1 MPIPLQIK
9 YASPCLYPP
18 KYINELTFHWKN
30 SSCYWSKI
38 WLTVNLNNSSTPN
51 DEGKKQYDEFSLHQ
65 TFLFPISKNCFSY
78 IVVVS
83 LIGGGNR
90 STRRKNT
97 SPWTGFELATLMVI
111 GTDCTG
117 SHKSNY
123 HTITTRTPPWKIFIF
138 LNITH
143 TIVNAALLKSHYLQ

>member
-1 MPIPLQIK
+1 MF
-9 YASPCLYPP
+9 PP

-38 WLTVNLNNSSTPN
+38 LLIVSLNNSSIPN
-51 DEGKKQYDEFSLHQ
+51 NEGKIQYDEFFLHQ
-65 TFLFPISKNCFSY
+65 RFLFPINKNGFSY

-83 LIGGGNR
+83 FIGGGNR

-97 SPWTGFELATLMVI
+97 SPWTGFELTTLLVI
-111 GTDCTG
+111 GTDCTD
-117 SHKSNY
+117 SQKSNY

>member
-1 MPIPLQIK
+1 MLIPLQIK

-38 WLTVNLNNSSTPN
+38 WLAVNLNNSSTPN

-65 TFLFPISKNCFSY
+65 TFLFPINKNGFSY

-90 STRRKNT
+90 STPRKNT
-97 SPWTGFELATLMVI
+97 SPWTGFEF
-111 GTDCTG
+111 
-117 SHKSNY
+117 
-123 HTITTRTPPWKIFIF
+123 TTRTPPWKIFIF